1 MITTNEKFSI
11 LNILF
16 FFLSITFIIGAA
28 VVETAFLLLSLLI
41 FIKYKNEIFDKE
53 FKNIIIFFLLFYLY
67 LNFNS
72 LFAVNKFQA
81 FKSSIPY
88 IRYLFIFLTLV
99 YFLQK
104 NIFILQQKKY
114 LYYLL
119 ISILFFDA
127 SIQYYFGKNILGLPL
142 IDPNS
147 LRVSSFF
154 GSELILGGYISKI
167 FPIILSLVFFFQ
179 DKLKKKIGYEL
190 LVLCLLVLITG
201 FYAGERVAIFHIIL
215 TLFYVLFFLNNN
227 KNIKKL
233 FIIFF
238 VTISSYLFLT
248 DNITKQRLIDHTLA
262 SFKVRDIDSKL
273 DNKILIYSQS
283 HHSHIVSAYKMFLDK
298 PIIGNGLKGFRNL
311 CNDKNY
317 KINNYSCT
325 THPHNTIMLFLS
337 ELGIIGLIF
346 YLISFIYFFKNFLFF
361 FNKTHIPYVKSIQ
374 SLCTGILFFYLPIPT
389 GAFFNNFYSYQFY
402 FLISFYFLFLK
413 LYNDSDK
420 KI

>member
-28 VVETAFLLLSLLI
+28 VVEAAFLLLSLLI
-41 FIKYKNEIFDKE
+41 FIKYKNEIFDKK

-147 LRVSSFF
+147 VRVSSFF

-167 FPIILSLVFFFQ
+167 FPIILSLVFF
-179 DKLKKKIGYEL
+179 
-190 LVLCLLVLITG
+190 
-201 FYAGERVAIFHIIL
+201 
-215 TLFYVLFFLNNN
+215 
-227 KNIKKL
+227 
-233 FIIFF
+233 
-238 VTISSYLFLT
+238 S
-248 DNITKQRLIDHTLA
+248 
-262 SFKVRDIDSKL
+262 
-273 DNKILIYSQS
+273 
-283 HHSHIVSAYKMFLDK
+283 
-298 PIIGNGLKGFRNL
+298 
-311 CNDKNY
+311 
-317 KINNYSCT
+317 KIN
-325 THPHNTIMLFLS
+325 
-337 ELGIIGLIF
+337 
-346 YLISFIYFFKNFLFF
+346 
-361 FNKTHIPYVKSIQ
+361 
-374 SLCTGILFFYLPIPT
+374 
-389 GAFFNNFYSYQFY
+389 
-402 FLISFYFLFLK
+402 
-413 LYNDSDK
+413 
-420 KI
+420 